1 MSAIDNLLFDL
12 DGTLT
17 DPEAGIIGCFRF
29 ARDSLGDDDVMPDPG
44 IVIGPPLRD
53 SFRDLLTDPG
63 DDRVEAAV
71 RLYQKQFS
79 ESGMYDNVA
88 YPEIPQTLTALGEH
102 SRLFVVTSKPTHFS
116 EQILYHFGLLANFEV
131 VYGSRPDGRHADKAG
146 LIADAIANESLHP
159 GRTIMIGDRNL
170 DIRGAAANGVA
181 SIGVL
186 WGFGDRAEHEAAGAT
201 HIC

>member
-102 SRLFVVTSKPTHFS
+102 SRLFVVTSKPRISRSRFS
-116 EQILYHFGLLANFEV
+116 ITSACLQTLRL
-131 VYGSRPDGRHADKAG
+131 S
-146 LIADAIANESLHP
+146 
-159 GRTIMIGDRNL
+159 T
-170 DIRGAAANGVA
+170 AAARTDATRTRRDSSPTRSPTNHYT
-181 SIGVL
+181 
-186 WGFGDRAEHEAAGAT
+186 RAEPS
-201 HIC
+201 